1 MMQDK
6 HRLWVY
12 DHPWQVPSDIKERTM
27 KIWKMAVLAAA
38 VLALAA
44 CRPVTREG
52 AAMAPMPDDAAVNAL
67 AGTSWTL
74 ATLNGE
80 APLADTEVTATFGA
94 DGSLAGSDGCNRYST
109 QYKVDGDS
117 ITINPNGISTMMACP
132 EPQMTQASAFMA
144 ALGSAATFSLEDGNL
159 SLIDS
164 AGTTVATFAPVS
176 SDLAGTSWNVTNYNN
191 GKEAVVGLVA
201 DTTITLV
208 FGDSGQISGSSGC
221 NSFSGTYTSDGAGSI
236 EIGQLASTMM
246 ACVEPQGLMEQE
258 AQFLAALPLATSYR
272 VEGNVLDLRSADG
285 AMQVRAEAAP
295 AAAASGDAGAATTG
309 DTGVSSSDGM
319 AGMASVTGTVT
330 YLQRMALPPDAMIEV
345 SIHNKQLADA
355 PPEMTLLGMTAFAAD
370 GNQVPLPYTVVYSPE
385 DVREGD
391 MYSIGATIRDG
402 SGNLMFVSDTMIPV
416 ITLGNPTADVEIL
429 VRSAQ

>member
-1 MMQDK
+1 
-6 HRLWVY
+6 
-12 DHPWQVPSDIKERTM
+12 M
-27 KIWKMAVLAAA
+27 KIWKMAILAAA

-52 AAMAPMPDDAAVNAL
+52 AAMAPMPGDAPAEATDNAL
-67 AGTSWTL
+67 AGTSWSL
-74 ATLNGE
+74 VTLNGE
-80 APLADTEVTATFGA
+80 APLADTQITATFGA
-94 DGSLAGSDGCNRYST
+94 DGSVAGSDGCNRYST
-109 QYKVDGDS
+109 QYTVDGDS

-132 EPQMTQASAFMA
+132 EPQMAQASAFMA
-144 ALGSAATFSLEDGNL
+144 ALGSAVTFSLDGGNL

-164 AGTTVATFAPVS
+164 AGTTVASFAPVS

-191 GKEAVVGLVA
+191 GKEAVVGLIA

-208 FGDSGQISGSSGC
+208 FGDGGQVSGSSGC
-221 NSFSGTYTSDGAGSI
+221 NSFSGSYTSDGAGSI
-236 EIGQLASTMM
+236 QIGQLASTMM
-246 ACVEPQGLMEQE
+246 ACVEPEGVMDQE
-258 AQFLAALPLATSYR
+258 AQFLAALPLATTYS

-295 AAAASGDAGAATTG
+295 MADASGDPGAAATG
-309 DTGVSSSDGM
+309 DTVSSSADGM

-330 YLQRMALPPDAMIEV
+330 YMQRIALPADAMIEV

-355 PPEMTLLGMTAFAAD
+355 PPEMTLLGMTAFTAD

-402 SGNLMFVSDTMIPV
+402 SGNLLFVSDTMIPV
-416 ITLGNPTADVEIL
+416 ITRGNPTTDVEIM

>member
-1 MMQDK
+1 
-6 HRLWVY
+6 
-12 DHPWQVPSDIKERTM
+12 
-27 KIWKMAVLAAA
+27 
-38 VLALAA
+38 
-44 CRPVTREG
+44 
-52 AAMAPMPDDAAVNAL
+52 
-67 AGTSWTL
+67 
-74 ATLNGE
+74 
-80 APLADTEVTATFGA
+80 
-94 DGSLAGSDGCNRYST
+94 
-109 QYKVDGDS
+109 
-117 ITINPNGISTMMACP
+117 
-132 EPQMTQASAFMA
+132 MA
-144 ALGSAATFSLEDGNL
+144 ALGSAATFSLEGGNL
-159 SLIDS
+159 SLVDA

-191 GKEAVVGLVA
+191 GKEAVVGLIA

-208 FGDSGQISGSSGC
+208 FGDSGQVSGSSGC

-246 ACVEPQGLMEQE
+246 ACVEPEGLMEQE
-258 AQFLAALPLATSYR
+258 AQFLAALPLAVTYR

-295 AAAASGDAGAATTG
+295 AADATGDAGAAATG
-309 DTGVSSSDGM
+309 DTVASSSDGM

-355 PPEMTLLGMTAFAAD
+355 PPEMTLLGMTAFTAD
-370 GNQVPLPYTVVYSPE
+370 GNQVPLPFTVVYSPE

-416 ITLGNPTADVEIL
+416 ITRGNPTADVEIL
-429 VRSAQ
+429 VRSAK